1 MIILLKKN
9 NKHMKIYF
17 VKVFHKNFLSM
28 KYFKRFIKYSKKL
41 RFDEKPDYE
50 LCRKMFKNLM
60 N

>member
-1 MIILLKKN
+1 
-9 NKHMKIYF
+9 MKIYF
-17 VKVFHKNFLSM
+17 VKEFHKNFLSM